1 MEYDRLRERDSEN
14 NEMVVGKR
22 SSGVTMMTMR
32 AWLHMARLD
41 HISKCILEVRSQVF
55 YLMEKEVT
63 NKKGETIIKCLVLL
77 FDWN

>member
-55 YLMEKEVT
+55 Y
-63 NKKGETIIKCLVLL
+63 
-77 FDWN
+77 